1 MFYSQVLIL
10 RKGVLKTIWI
20 AAYCQKR
27 LKKDQVALAD
37 ISSSVD
43 EIILNEPTVTYRVL
57 GYLLFGVVTIYSKK
71 VDYLYNDFSELLCK
85 LKTYA
90 PAAVKRHKGDM
101 SAPFSS
107 ITLPDR
113 FDLDCFDLQLPEF
126 TSDRNVVP
134 SKQITLEERWEPV
147 ESQHF
152 SLDDE
157 NFEEEEFAHF
167 ENSNFVHNTPVV
179 QDALSPQSMDT
190 YMEACPSHAQTNL
203 QDDLEKLLCNHLPV
217 EESFGDVLSYGAQ
230 ESDEIGTQCNEV
242 DSQAKQMICLEI
254 PSPDHEKSCAA
265 NGDHLAYTQ
274 DGTPQ
279 TFRLPHVG
287 VSTPEVFLI
296 CTPAKEH
303 PRSSRKR
310 KHIFDETVVLSNK
323 VMKQGLLDSSG
334 LIMKRRVV
342 PLSALDAWKRTKFK
356 DLYQDFSEPII
367 CCSPQL
373 NTVYSR
379 RNITTELR
387 CLRKRKHLI
396 DDTTCLSNEVMRQNL
411 EDSSDLIIKRKKTA
425 VSSLDVWKE
434 HRLLCL
440 PQDFSEPLIPCTPL
454 FSMFIQKTAGARTQL
469 SFETKHL
476 FDETTELSDK
486 EMRQNLDDSSGLVT
500 KRSKAPVSPL
510 DAWKL
515 YQLPKLYQDLLQS
528 LVLCTP
534 WQKTVFYRRSIETP
548 QPENEPSQELPETSE
563 RSFMSEYQ
571 THEERL
577 QGSPETA
584 ECSVRSEEDRC
595 EADMEEPSLA
605 RADSEVNT
613 INDSTYASVET
624 PTTTKSYMEEP
635 VTSVSQGD
643 DDVSETVAQDIGIN
657 LVDEEAHSCEKSVNT
672 ENLTP
677 QQFGEGWTSR
687 TRQMA
692 DFLVKSFTER
702 IKCGNSDGLNLKQF
716 VKGRTRRESARLFY
730 EVLVLSSKG
739 FVDVKQ
745 SGEYGDITL
754 LSTPQL
760 MTIA

>member
-134 SKQITLEERWEPV
+134 SKQITLEEQY
-147 ESQHF
+147 SSLLFHF
-152 SLDDE
+152 
-157 NFEEEEFAHF
+157 
-167 ENSNFVHNTPVV
+167 
-179 QDALSPQSMDT
+179 ALSPQSMDT

-323 VMKQGLLDSSG
+323 VM
-334 LIMKRRVV
+334 
-342 PLSALDAWKRTKFK
+342 
-356 DLYQDFSEPII
+356 
-367 CCSPQL
+367 
-373 NTVYSR
+373 
-379 RNITTELR
+379 
-387 CLRKRKHLI
+387 
-396 DDTTCLSNEVMRQNL
+396 RQNL

-440 PQDFSEPLIPCTPL
+440 PQDFSEPLIP
-454 FSMFIQKTAGARTQL
+454 
-469 SFETKHL
+469 
-476 FDETTELSDK
+476 
-486 EMRQNLDDSSGLVT
+486 
-500 KRSKAPVSPL
+500 
-510 DAWKL
+510 
-515 YQLPKLYQDLLQS
+515 
-528 LVLCTP
+528 CTP